1 MPRGKP
7 KGYPKTGGRKKGTP
21 NKSTT
26 DLKNLILAAL
36 EQVGG
41 QEYLAGQAITTPA
54 SYMSLLGRI
63 IPTQVIGDKDNP
75 LELVVRAKADLG
87 TKLDRLAKSKGS

>member
-21 NKSTT
+21 NRSTVE
-26 DLKNLILAAL
+26 LKTMILAAL
-36 EQVGG
+36 DDAGG
-41 QEYLAGQAITTPA
+41 QEYLSTQAALTPNA
-54 SYMSLLGRI
+54 FMSLLGRI
-63 IPTQVIGDKDNP
+63 LPLQLEGNKDNP

-87 TKLDRLAKSKGS
+87 TKLDRLAKSEGS